1 MSFYKILSKY
11 YDEVFKLQQATVH
24 FLIEELNEKDV
35 VLDMACSTFSYG
47 LELTKKGIEVLGID
61 LNNHMIEEA
70 EQKSKKYNVELF
82 NEDIRNINV
91 IFKDLRFKEIFC
103 IGNSLV
109 HLPFKSEIEDVIKKS
124 YKILQN
130 GGVFIVS
137 IINYDRI
144 IEKNIKEFP
153 EVISEDGKIV
163 LKRSYEYIENFEY
176 INFNRELIIKDSE
189 NSVTYNKSVKLLPI
203 LKDELVKMFK
213 NIGFSNIEIFGDFK
227 KSEWSKKS
235 YNTVIK
241 AWK

>member
-1 MSFYKILSKY
+1 
-11 YDEVFKLQQATVH
+11 
-24 FLIEELNEKDV
+24 
-35 VLDMACSTFSYG
+35 
-47 LELTKKGIEVLGID
+47 
-61 LNNHMIEEA
+61 MIEEA

-144 IEKNIKEFP
+144 IEKNIKEMIKF
-153 EVISEDGKIV
+153 
-163 LKRSYEYIENFEY
+163 RSYFPQTAPCCLYRLPSLLNSRPNKPHFTK
-176 INFNRELIIKDSE
+176 IIK
-189 NSVTYNKSVKLLPI
+189 
-203 LKDELVKMFK
+203 F
-213 NIGFSNIEIFGDFK
+213 
-227 KSEWSKKS
+227 
-235 YNTVIK
+235 
-241 AWK
+241 